1 MEHIGWVLALTGSV
15 GMSVICWFVQLV
27 AYPGLLDVT
36 PEAFRSFH
44 RRHCWG
50 IGIIVVP
57 LMLVELAGSAFLVWV
72 LPSGLSLFGL
82 VLCLFAFG
90 WTFAVS
96 APLHGRLASGHDAS
110 LITRLIRTNLPRTLA
125 WTAHAVVC
133 LLALISP
140 G

>member
-1 MEHIGWVLALTGSV
+1 
-15 GMSVICWFVQLV
+15 MSVICWFVQLV

-57 LMLVELAGSAFLVWV
+57 LMLVELAGSVFLVWV
-72 LPSGLSLFGL
+72 MPSASSLFGL
-82 VLCLFAFG
+82 GLCLFAFG

-96 APLHGRLASGHDAS
+96 APLHGRLTAGHDAA

-125 WTAHAVVC
+125 WTAHATVG
-133 LLALISP
+133 LLALISV